1 VPDAGAAVA
10 VLEPWLQ
17 PEDVVLVKA
26 SRVVAL
32 DQVAERLL
40 RGPSPGPDERGS

>member
-1 VPDAGAAVA
+1 
-10 VLEPWLQ
+10 
-17 PEDVVLVKA
+17 VLVKA

-40 RGPSPGPDERGS
+40 GGADQAPPGPFPEPDERGS